1 MKREALFLCFLL
13 FVADIA
19 CAAPHA
25 KMLAAPKPLYPA
37 AAVQRRVEGRGEF
50 RIDMDFSTGKS
61 VRVVVVKSTGSSLLD
76 DAAVKALQQWRA
88 APGTIRVIHLPLVFR
103 LSARGPSVAFQ

>member
-1 MKREALFLCFLL
+1 MKPGALFLCFLL

-19 CAAPHA
+19 CAVPRA
-25 KMLAAPKPLYPA
+25 KMLAAPKPVCPA

-50 RIDMDFSTGKS
+50 RIDMEFSTGKPL
-61 VRVVVVKSTGSSLLD
+61 RVAIVKSTGSSLLD
-76 DAAVKALQQWRA
+76 DAAVKSLQQWRA

-103 LSARGPSVAFQ
+103 LTSRGPSVAFQ